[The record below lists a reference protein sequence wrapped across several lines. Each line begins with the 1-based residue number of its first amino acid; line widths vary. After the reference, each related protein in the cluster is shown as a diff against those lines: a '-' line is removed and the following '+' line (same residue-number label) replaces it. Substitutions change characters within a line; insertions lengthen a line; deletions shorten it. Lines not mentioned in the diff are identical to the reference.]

1 MIYQNTYSNF
11 WSAYHS
17 IHALPAVTDV
27 NEICT
32 FFWRTH
38 IHKIP
43 IRNRFLRRRK
53 KNEKNNLALIDYTNH
68 KLFWCDTDK
77 KKVSSISLINER
89 INSRTEKG
97 GIVWSGQKNEARLE
111 LLSIQSSHCAHV
123 RQQYSVINLLSSSIY
138 PGQFRLT
145 HLLENLF
152 ALFYSKFYYLT
163 FRTET
168 ELKNKTNQ
176 LLSFTS

>member
-11 WSAYHS
+11 WSAYQS
-17 IHALPAVTDV
+17 IHALFSTDV

-32 FFWRTH
+32 FLLTHTHRKFQSERDFW
-38 IHKIP
+38 KE
-43 IRNRFLRRRK
+43 

-68 KLFWCDTDK
+68 KLYWCDTEK
-77 KKVSSISLINER
+77 KWVSSISLINER
-89 INSRTEKG
+89 INSRTKKKG
-97 GIVWSGQKNEARLE
+97 EIVLKWAKNEARLE
-111 LLSIQSSHCAHV
+111 LLSIQSSHCVCV

-145 HLLENLF
+145 HVLEKLIHPLLLKV
-152 ALFYSKFYYLT
+152 LLLT
-163 FRTET
+163 FRTG
-168 ELKNKTNQ
+168 LKNKTNQ